1 MSSRITY
8 QNNIVTAKKFVQI
21 GTGTVSARQRL
32 RDVLTAY
39 KEVDTSALFNEVRK
53 MINDD
58 TFEPSEKAKLKE
70 RWASITSS
78 YTRLL
83 QSLESSGLSG
93 VSGEQQLKEIY
104 SEVYVMCQNIFT
116 DMDSASAVPSG
127 FSDKWDSLQEQL
139 NIVSQTYSNIIIK
152 SQEFR
157 LVLETNHYY
166 PAEGETTI
174 ITATLYRGTEAYTES
189 DLDTIMATIQWETNG
204 LPDPD
209 SVINGATIT
218 VPYDSFDEAFYV
230 SATVQIPI
238 EDL

>member
-21 GTGTVSARQRL
+21 GTDSVSARRQL

-39 KEVDTSALFNEVRK
+39 REVDTSQLFSEVRK

-58 TFEPSEKAKLKE
+58 TFEPVEKVALKE

-116 DMDSASAVPSG
+116 DMESATPVPSG
-127 FSDKWDSLQEQL
+127 FSDKWSRLQEQL
-139 NIVSQTYSNIIIK
+139 NIVSQTYSNIVIK

-157 LVLETNHYY
+157 LLLETNHYY
-166 PAEGETTI
+166 PAEGETTV
-174 ITATLYRGTEAYTES
+174 ITATLYRGTEAYTEE
-189 DLDTIMATIQWETNG
+189 DLDTIMATIKWETNG
-204 LPDPD
+204 LANPE
-209 SVINGATIT
+209 SFINGATIT
-218 VPYDSFDEAFYV
+218 VPYESFGEAFYV